1 MGLGHLMELMVI
13 SNARY
18 LCLPTAFGI
27 RKILRSIGALQQTLK
42 ALTNDTQ
49 QTDFD
54 RAKRY
59 YSLFFELPQ
68 VCHPAQLH
76 ISAVKTL
83 SGYAQ
88 WDTQWTRTIFHI

>member
-1 MGLGHLMELMVI
+1 MGLGHLMEHMVI

-18 LCLPTAFGI
+18 LCLPTAFSI
-27 RKILRSIGALQQTLK
+27 HKILRNIAALQQTVK

-49 QTDFD
+49 RTEFD

-68 VCHPAQLH
+68 VCITWLN
-76 ISAVKTL
+76 S
-83 SGYAQ
+83 
-88 WDTQWTRTIFHI
+88 IFWQ